1 MNLQPYVDSVREQL
15 ITAAANSGNDS
26 RETAQRMTA
35 TIDAALRLAL
45 LEALAAAADEI
56 TLELAP
62 GSVEVRLRGREPE
75 FAVSL
80 PTPEPIA
87 QQQAPEIDESGSAR
101 ITLRLSDSLKQRI
114 EDVASGQNQSVNAWI
129 VRTLSAATDKS
140 PRPRFI
146 PVSGQSYTGW
156 VH

>member
-1 MNLQPYVDSVREQL
+1 MHLQPFVDQVREQL
-15 ITAAANSGNDS
+15 LTAAENSGDQE
-26 RETAQRMTA
+26 RRTAEQMTA

-80 PTPEPIA
+80 PVEVPTAES
-87 QQQAPEIDESGSAR
+87 APDVDETGSAR
-101 ITLRLSDSLKQRI
+101 ITLRLSDALKQRV
-114 EDVASGQNQSVNAWI
+114 EDAASRDGQSVNGWI
-129 VRTLSAATDKS
+129 VRALSAATER
-140 PRPRFI
+140 PRPRI
-146 PVSGQSYTGW
+146 VPVSGQTFTGW

>member
-15 ITAAANSGNDS
+15 ITAAANSGDDS
-26 RETAQRMTA
+26 RVTAQRMTA

-80 PTPEPIA
+80 PTPEPT
-87 QQQAPEIDESGSAR
+87 APQPPPDIDESGSAR
-101 ITLRLSDSLKQRI
+101 ITLRLSDSLKQRV
-114 EDVASGQNQSVNAWI
+114 EDAASGQNQSVNAWI
-129 VRTLSAATDKS
+129 VRALSSATEN

-146 PVSGQSYTGW
+146 PASGQSFTGW

>member
-1 MNLQPYVDSVREQL
+1 MNLQPYVDSVRDQL
-15 ITAAANSGNDS
+15 LTAAENSGDNS
-26 RETAQRMTA
+26 REAAQRMTA

-45 LEALAAAADEI
+45 LEALSAAADEI

-75 FAVSL
+75 FAVSM
-80 PTPEPIA
+80 PAPEATAPP
-87 QQQAPEIDESGSAR
+87 QAPEVDESGSAR

-114 EDVASGQNQSVNAWI
+114 EDAAARQNQSTNAWI
-129 VRTLSAATDKS
+129 VRALSAATEN

-146 PVSGQSYTGW
+146 QAGGQSFTGW